1 MFDLFS
7 ELFSPGRKHITEER
21 KRLEL
26 SREDLGDSDPARGP
40 IDLSSGK
47 VTLRLTGPAGTAAP
61 DPTAEAERPGG
72 ADGPDD
78 ADGPQRPGRPD
89 EPDPPDKAH
98 GPGRPDEPG
107 RPGRGAVARPDTP
120 A

>member
-7 ELFSPGRKHITEER
+7 ELFSPGRKHTTEER

-26 SREDLGDSDPARGP
+26 SREDLGDSDPSRGP

-61 DPTAEAERPGG
+61 DPTAEAERP
-72 ADGPDD
+72 
-78 ADGPQRPGRPD
+78 D
-89 EPDPPDKAH
+89 EPDPPDEAH

-107 RPGRGAVARPDTP
+107 RAAVARPDTP

>member
-7 ELFSPGRKHITEER
+7 ELFSPGRKHTTEER

-26 SREDLGDSDPARGP
+26 SREDLGDSDPSRGP

-47 VTLRLTGPAGTAAP
+47 VTLRLTGPTETAPA
-61 DPTAEAERPGG
+61 DPTAGTERP
-72 ADGPDD
+72 D
-78 ADGPQRPGRPD
+78 
-89 EPDPPDKAH
+89 
-98 GPGRPDEPG
+98 GPGRPG
-107 RPGRGAVARPDTP
+107 GGAGAPPDTP

>member
-7 ELFSPGRKHITEER
+7 ELFSPGRKHTTEER

-26 SREDLGDSDPARGP
+26 SREDLGDSDPSRGP

-78 ADGPQRPGRPD
+78 ADGPGRPD
-89 EPDPPDKAH
+89 EPDSPDEAH

-107 RPGRGAVARPDTP
+107 RAAVARPDTP

>member
-7 ELFSPGRKHITEER
+7 ELFSPGRRHTAEEQ

-47 VTLRLTGPAGTAAP
+47 VTLRLAGPTGTAPA
-61 DPTAEAERPGG
+61 DPTAGTERP
-72 ADGPDD
+72 D
-78 ADGPQRPGRPD
+78 
-89 EPDPPDKAH
+89 
-98 GPGRPDEPG
+98 GPGRPG
-107 RPGRGAVARPDTP
+107 GGAGAPPDTP

>member
-7 ELFSPGRKHITEER
+7 ELFSPGRRHTAEEQ

-47 VTLRLTGPAGTAAP
+47 VTLRLGPTGTAPA
-61 DPTAEAERPGG
+61 DPTAGTERP
-72 ADGPDD
+72 D
-78 ADGPQRPGRPD
+78 
-89 EPDPPDKAH
+89 
-98 GPGRPDEPG
+98 GPGRPG
-107 RPGRGAVARPDTP
+107 GGAGAPPDTP

>member
-1 MFDLFS
+1 MVFDLFS
-7 ELFSPGRKHITEER
+7 ELFSPGRKHTTEER

-26 SREDLGDSDPARGP
+26 SREDLGDSDPSRGP

-61 DPTAEAERPGG
+61 DPTAEAERP
-72 ADGPDD
+72 
-78 ADGPQRPGRPD
+78 D
-89 EPDPPDKAH
+89 EPDPPDEAH

-107 RPGRGAVARPDTP
+107 RAAVARPDTP